1 MATALGTIGLINALL
16 PLVANLEPL
25 VVSIIAQLRAQ
36 PGMTDEQILAHA
48 RTTNNE
54 NLVALVA
61 ERLRLQA
68 EIDAQ
73 TLQTSLE
80 GGVK

>member
-1 MATALGTIGLINALL
+1 MIQLIISLL

-25 VVSIIAQLRAQ
+25 IAQLIAQLRAQ

-48 RTTNNE
+48 RSTNSE
-54 NLVALVA
+54 NTVALLA

-68 EIDAQ
+68 KID
-73 TLQTSLE
+73 
-80 GGVK
+80 GGTE